1 MKKINLLTKA
11 KIKYKFVRIYNY
23 WDRYFRVYYK
33 VVYLGMPTVLKI
45 KGYRFFFFSLEGN
58 EPAHIHVEQA
68 ERYAKFWLEPVQLA
82 KSDGFRSS
90 EITELRVLVEENKQL
105 FKDRW
110 NEYFS
115 NKN

>member
-1 MKKINLLTKA
+1 
-11 KIKYKFVRIYNY
+11 
-23 WDRYFRVYYK
+23 
-33 VVYLGMPTVLKI
+33 
-45 KGYRFFFFSLEGN
+45 
-58 EPAHIHVEQA
+58 
-68 ERYAKFWLEPVQLA
+68 VQLA

-90 EITELRVLVEENKQL
+90 EITELRVLVEENKHL